1 MLGFVL
7 VLDPRGEVDVGEG
20 ELEDCEKKKQELNS
34 PNQTNREMENMVSTN
49 SSEEGS
55 RTEKSESEERTF
67 VTNLYCFMKERGTP
81 IERIPHLGFKQINLW
96 KIYKAV
102 ETLGGYDAVT
112 VRRLWKN
119 VYDELGGSPGSTSAA
134 TCTRRH
140 YERLVLPF
148 ERQLRGEEDKPLPP
162 SKPRKQYKRS
172 PENRGSKPESKKKRK
187 MEREE
192 CEEKMGSDHHCERG
206 MCSHHSTWLAS
217 SDRLDS
223 KQSSVVSVHGPHPG
237 TCSRE
242 IPLLHTP
249 TPTEVIS
256 PLEKKKRLAQASLTI
271 PASGAL
277 EDGAELERPS
287 VIQLSHCSQSPV
299 CPSSNRTRHSS
310 DGSPLP
316 VSSPSG
322 SLSRSLSPCSV
333 SSEDCIA
340 VPTQKSPSKDTE
352 SKTPSRLS
360 ALPTSKVAS
369 TGVCKPLG
377 CYPSSKELVNY
388 HRNHYRDFLPG
399 GPPHSEKTQ
408 RSLSPWTLDGKSSTR
423 LTSYRMPSP
432 AYTKPCWVPH
442 ASSFSKVLPRDPC
455 RPVSLQPTF
464 KPHMSYHQHL
474 LKRPITDEAYLKKT
488 QVGSPLRLI
497 DRKDKAK
504 TELPKPL
511 PTQQF
516 FYHPHAGVTMPYLP
530 RARADLTEQLKAL
543 PLQHVLLPTH
553 LTIPPAQT
561 HSMHCPP
568 VGTPFPGSYETALS
582 SYPYPLSIWHPPAG
596 YSMAGLQPY

>member
-1 MLGFVL
+1 M

-20 ELEDCEKKKQELNS
+20 ELEDSEKKQLELSS
-34 PNQTNREMENMVSTN
+34 PNQTTREMENIVSTN

-55 RTEKSESEERTF
+55 RTEQSESEERTF
-67 VTNLYCFMKERGTP
+67 VTNLYCFMKDRGTP

-112 VRRLWKN
+112 ARRLWKN

-172 PENRGSKPESKKKRK
+172 PEIRGSKPEGKKKRK
-187 MEREE
+187 MDRED
-192 CEEKMGSDHHCERG
+192 CEEKMGSDHHCDRG
-206 MCSHHSTWLAS
+206 MCSHHSPWLAS

-223 KQSSVVSVHGPHPG
+223 EQSSAVSIHGPHHG

-242 IPLLHTP
+242 IPLLHIP
-249 TPTEVIS
+249 TSTEVIS
-256 PLEKKKRLAQASLTI
+256 PLEKKKRLAQASLNI

-287 VIQLSHCSQSPV
+287 VIQLSHSSQSPM
-299 CPSSNRTRHSS
+299 CPSSTRTRHSS

-322 SLSRSLSPCSV
+322 SLSRSPSPYSV

-340 VPTQKSPSKDTE
+340 VTIQKSPSKEPE
-352 SKTPSRLS
+352 SRTPSRLS
-360 ALPTSKVAS
+360 TLPTSKAAS

-377 CYPSSKELVNY
+377 CYPGSKDFANY
-388 HRNHYRDFLPG
+388 HRYHYRDYMQVGLTHP
-399 GPPHSEKTQ
+399 EKTQ
-408 RSLSPWTLDGKSSTR
+408 RSLSPWILDKSGNRFASHR
-423 LTSYRMPSP
+423 LTSP
-432 AYTKPCWVPH
+432 AYTKPYWVND
-442 ASSFSKVLPRDPC
+442 SSFSKVLPRDLC

-464 KPHMSYHQHL
+464 KPHMSYPQHL
-474 LKRPITDEAYLKKT
+474 LKRPTMEEAYLKKIPIA
-488 QVGSPLRLI
+488 SPLRI
-497 DRKDKAK
+497 MDRKEKPK
-504 TELPKPL
+504 TGLPKPM

-516 FYHPHAGVTMPYLP
+516 LFHPHTGLTMPYMPTLE
-530 RARADLTEQLKAL
+530 RRADISEQLKAFQ
-543 PLQHVLLPTH
+543 PILLPPN
-553 LTIPPAQT
+553 LIPPAQT

-568 VGTPFPGSYETALS
+568 VGNSFSGSYEAALP
-582 SYPYPLSIWHPPAG
+582 SYPYQLPIWHPPNG
-596 YSMAGLQPY
+596 YNMAGLQPY

>member
-1 MLGFVL
+1 M
-7 VLDPRGEVDVGEG
+7 
-20 ELEDCEKKKQELNS
+20 NS
-34 PNQTNREMENMVSTN
+34 PNQTSREMENVVSIN
-49 SSEEGS
+49 SIEEGS
-55 RTEKSESEERTF
+55 RTDQSESEERTF
-67 VTNLYCFMKERGTP
+67 VANLYCFMKERGTP

-112 VRRLWKN
+112 ARRLWKN

-148 ERQLRGEEDKPLPP
+148 ERQMRGEEDKPLPP

-192 CEEKMGSDHHCERG
+192 CEEKMGSDHHCEKG
-206 MCSHHSTWLAS
+206 MCSHYNTWLAS

-223 KQSSVVSVHGPHPG
+223 DQSSTVSVHHG
-237 TCSRE
+237 TCSRD
-242 IPLLHTP
+242 IPLLPVP

-271 PASGAL
+271 PTSGAL

-287 VIQLSHCSQSPV
+287 VIQLSHSTV
-299 CPSSNRTRHSS
+299 CPSSTRTRHSS

-316 VSSPSG
+316 VSSSSG
-322 SLSRSLSPCSV
+322 SLSRSPSPCSV

-340 VPTQKSPSKDTE
+340 VTTQSPSKVPE
-352 SKTPSRLS
+352 SKTPTRS
-360 ALPTSKVAS
+360 PISKAVS

-377 CYPSSKELVNY
+377 CYPSNKELASY
-388 HRNHYRDFLPG
+388 HRYHFLQG
-399 GPPHSEKTQ
+399 GPPHPEKIQ
-408 RSLSPWTLDGKSSTR
+408 RSLSPWTSDGKPSTR
-423 LTSYRMPSP
+423 LASSYRLPSP

-442 ASSFSKVLPRDPC
+442 TSSFYKVLPRDPC

-464 KPHMSYHQHL
+464 KPHMAYAQHL
-474 LKRPITDEAYLKKT
+474 LKRPTAEESYLKKIP
-488 QVGSPLRLI
+488 GASPHRI
-497 DRKDKAK
+497 TDRKDKAK
-504 TELPKPL
+504 TAL
-511 PTQQF
+511 PTQQILF
-516 FYHPHAGVTMPYLP
+516 HPHTSLPVPYLP
-530 RARADLTEQLKAL
+530 TLERTRADLTEQLKAI
-543 PLQHVLLPTH
+543 PFQPVLLPNH
-553 LTIPPAQT
+553 LAIPPAQT

-568 VGTPFPGSYETALS
+568 VGNPFPGSFEAALP
-582 SYPYPLSIWHPPAG
+582 SYPYPLPIWHPPSG
-596 YSMAGLQPY
+596 YNMAGLQPY

>member
-1 MLGFVL
+1 M

-20 ELEDCEKKKQELNS
+20 ELEDCEKKKQERNS
-34 PNQTNREMENMVSTN
+34 PNQTSREMENMVSTN
-49 SSEEGS
+49 NSEEGS
-55 RTEKSESEERTF
+55 RTDQSESEEKTF
-67 VTNLYCFMKERGTP
+67 VTNLYCFMKERSTP

-112 VRRLWKN
+112 ARRLWKN

-206 MCSHHSTWLAS
+206 MCSHHSPWLAS

-223 KQSSVVSVHGPHPG
+223 DQSCAVSVHGPHPG

-242 IPLLHTP
+242 ISLLHTP

-271 PASGAL
+271 PVSGAL

-287 VIQLSHCSQSPV
+287 VIQLSHSSQSPV
-299 CPSSNRTRHSS
+299 CPSSTRTRHSS

-316 VSSPSG
+316 FSSPSG
-322 SLSRSLSPCSV
+322 SLSRSPSPCSV
-333 SSEDCIA
+333 SSEDCID
-340 VPTQKSPSKDTE
+340 VTTSPSKEPE

-360 ALPTSKVAS
+360 TLPMSKAAS
-369 TGVCKPLG
+369 TGVCKPFG
-377 CYPSSKELVNY
+377 CYSSSKELANY
-388 HRNHYRDFLPG
+388 HRYHYRDFLPG

-408 RSLSPWTLDGKSSTR
+408 RSLSPWTLDGKSTTR
-423 LTSYRMPSP
+423 FVSYRLPSP

-442 ASSFSKVLPRDPC
+442 ASSFYKVSPRDPC

-464 KPHMSYHQHL
+464 KPHMSYPQHL
-474 LKRPITDEAYLKKT
+474 LKRPTTEESYLKIP
-488 QVGSPLRLI
+488 VASPHRI
-497 DRKDKAK
+497 MDRKEKAK
-504 TELPKPL
+504 TVLPL

-516 FYHPHAGVTMPYLP
+516 LFHPHASLTMPYMP
-530 RARADLTEQLKAL
+530 TSERPRADLTEQLKAL
-543 PLQHVLLPTH
+543 PLQPVLLPSH

-568 VGTPFPGSYETALS
+568 MGNPFTGSYQAALP
-582 SYPYPLSIWHPPAG
+582 SYPYPLPIWHPPTG
-596 YSMAGLQPY
+596 YNMAGLQPY